1 MQPYFFPYIGY
12 WQLIHAVD
20 KFVVYDDVNF
30 IKGGWINRNYILLN
44 QEKHLVTLPLSGI
57 SSFTKI
63 NEINVIDNIK
73 LKTKLLKTIDNAY
86 KKAPYFDCVF
96 PMIEKIILEN
106 GAISTLIY
114 DSILSLKKYFNL
126 NTEIYLSSDLKIAL
140 NEKSVDRVIHI
151 VKSLDGNEYINA
163 IGGQELYSKDKFKA
177 ENIALSFLKT
187 NLVKYEQYTADFVPN
202 LSIIDVMMFN
212 SPEQIRA
219 MLDNYE
225 LI

>member
-177 ENIALSFLKT
+177 ENITLSFLKT

>member
-1 MQPYFFPYIGY
+1 MKIAIMQPYFFPYIGY

-114 DSILSLKKYFNL
+114 DSILSLKKYFP
-126 NTEIYLSSDLKIAL
+126 
-140 NEKSVDRVIHI
+140 V
-151 VKSLDGNEYINA
+151 
-163 IGGQELYSKDKFKA
+163 F
-177 ENIALSFLKT
+177 
-187 NLVKYEQYTADFVPN
+187 FV
-202 LSIIDVMMFN
+202 
-212 SPEQIRA
+212 
-219 MLDNYE
+219 
-225 LI
+225 